1 MKIFSVQHTGIT
13 VRQDYTFEGA
23 LILQELKVCY
33 KKLYINQM
41 QERKCPG
48 RGNTEVSRNS
58 IDQIFK
64 KGLAFGAQRGPDA

>member
-1 MKIFSVQHTGIT
+1 MKIFSVQDTGIT

-48 RGNTEVSRNS
+48 RGIEASRHR
-58 IDQIFK
+58 Q
-64 KGLAFGAQRGPDA
+64 LATQKFPEILLIKF